1 MGRGY
6 SSQRLV
12 EMLEAD
18 GWYVVAREGAHMHF
32 RHPSKP
38 GRVTVQ
44 HPLDDVPEATRRSI
58 AGQAGIRI
66 E

>member
-1 MGRGY
+1 MGRSY
-6 SSQRLV
+6 SRQRLV
-12 EMLEAD
+12 EVLKAD

-44 HPLDDVPEATRRSI
+44 HPLDDVPEATHRSI

-66 E
+66 D